1 VIGTTI
7 LHYRIVQKL
16 GGGGMGVV
24 YRCEDTKLRRDVAL
38 KFLSPELARDHQ
50 ALERFQR
57 EARAA
62 SALNHPHIATIHAI
76 EECEGRSFIVMELLE
91 GRTLQHLIGR
101 KPLPI
106 GELLDLA
113 IQIADALDA
122 AHSKGIVHRDIKPA
136 NIFVTERGQAKILD
150 FGLAKQSR
158 PKLAEA
164 VDATATATLALDQ
177 EQLTTPGVAMGTIA
191 YMSPEQAR
199 GEELD
204 ARTDLFSFG
213 AVLYEMATG
222 RPPFPGS
229 TSAVIFHAIL
239 AVVPVSP
246 ISLNADLPSELE
258 RIVNKA
264 LEKDRDLR
272 YQVASEMRTD
282 LKRLKRDTD
291 SGRASLGVGLVPTR
305 SSTGAVPTH
314 AQGVSRGRWP
324 LWLAGSLAVIV
335 VGLAVVWFVWL
346 RAGSLELKQR
356 QLTTNSSESPVSTA
370 AISPDGKY
378 LVYVDESGINLRVI
392 DTAEVHALPT
402 PQGSRVTSLSWFPEG
417 TRLLAIGKGGQSSG
431 ASLWSISILGGAP
444 RKLRDDVAA
453 AAASPDGSRIAF
465 VTALAETSFATMGK
479 EIWLMGA
486 NGEEARKI
494 IAAPEAE
501 SFIAAWLF
509 PTGQR
514 LGYTSIHFSPWNIS
528 VGSVDLK
535 TGQNTVMLSDPN
547 ITGGSGLPDGRVI
560 FSRGKDAFNP
570 SDANLWETRADL
582 GTGKA
587 TSQLRRLTNWAGFGI
602 SDMSVTTDGKR
613 LAFLKVQSQADV
625 YVGELK
631 GNGTRLENPRR
642 LTMDDRDDFPSAW
655 TPDSKAIVF
664 TSNRNGDFDIFKQF
678 LEQRS
683 ADLIVTGG
691 GPKSFPRLSPDGTWI
706 LYGNLSAAGDV
717 NKWMRAPIAGGPSQT
732 LIDETAGIA
741 CTRLPANVCV
751 VGERS
756 SDQRQLIFYALDPL
770 KGKGRELT
778 RLDVDPSVAIYNY
791 PWDLSPDGLR
801 LALVTP
807 GSQDDQVRIVS
818 LPGATGEAV
827 HDVIVKGWGGL
838 ESLNWSPDGK
848 GWYTSSQRDASGA
861 LLYVDLKGHA
871 SVLRQEQMRGYLGHW
886 ILPSPDGRY
895 LAFPEYTSA
904 NNVWMIE
911 NF

>member
-76 EECEGRSFIVMELLE
+76 EECGERSFIVMELLE
-91 GRTLQHLIGR
+91 GRTLQHLIGG

-136 NIFVTERGQAKILD
+136 NIFITERGQAKILD

-164 VDATATATLALDQ
+164 VEATATATVALNE

-222 RPPFPGS
+222 RPPFPGA

-239 AVVPVSP
+239 AVAPVSA
-246 ISLNADLPSELE
+246 ISLNADLPNELE

-291 SGRASLGVGLVPTR
+291 SGRASVGVGLVPAR
-305 SSTGAVPTH
+305 PSTGALPAH
-314 AQGVSRGRWP
+314 PQGVPRRAWP
-324 LWLAGSLAVIV
+324 LWLAGSLAALV

-346 RAGSLELKQR
+346 RAGGLELKQR

-378 LVYVDESGINLRVI
+378 LAYVDGSGINLRVI
-392 DTAEVHALPT
+392 ETAEVHALPA

-417 TRLLAIGKGGQSSG
+417 TRLLAIARGGQSSV

-453 AAASPDGSRIAF
+453 AAPSPDGSQIAF
-465 VTALAETSFATMGK
+465 VTALVEASFAITGK

-494 IAAPEAE
+494 IAAPEGETFVAG
-501 SFIAAWLF
+501 WLF
-509 PTGQR
+509 PNGQR
-514 LGYTSIHFSPWNIS
+514 LGYSSIHFSPWNIT

-535 TGQNTVMLSDPN
+535 TGQTTDILSDPTQ
-547 ITGGSGLPDGRVI
+547 TGGSGLPDGRVI
-560 FSRGKDAFNP
+560 VARGKDSSNP
-570 SDANLWETRADL
+570 SDANLWELRVDL

-587 TSQLRRLTNWAGFGI
+587 TSQLRRLTNWAGFAI

-613 LAFLKVQSQADV
+613 IAFLKVQSQADV

-678 LEQRS
+678 LNQRS
-683 ADLIVTGG
+683 AEVIVSGG
-691 GPKSFPRLSPDGTWI
+691 GPKSTPRLSPDGTWI
-706 LYGNLSAAGDV
+706 LYSNLSDTGDV

-732 LIDETAGIA
+732 LIDEPAGIA

-756 SDQRQLIFYALDPL
+756 SDQTQFIFYALDPL

-778 RLDVDPSVAIYNY
+778 RLDVDPRVPIYNY
-791 PWDLSPDGLR
+791 PWDLAPDGSH
-801 LALVTP
+801 LAMVMP
-807 GSQDDQVRIVS
+807 SSQDDHVRIFSVG
-818 LPGATGEAV
+818 GAPGEAV
-827 HDVIVKGWGGL
+827 RDVIVKGWGGL

-848 GWYTSSQRDASGA
+848 GWYTSSQPGASGT

-871 SVLRQEQMRGYLGHW
+871 SVLRQEPMRGYFGHW
-886 ILPSPDGRY
+886 VLPSPNGRY